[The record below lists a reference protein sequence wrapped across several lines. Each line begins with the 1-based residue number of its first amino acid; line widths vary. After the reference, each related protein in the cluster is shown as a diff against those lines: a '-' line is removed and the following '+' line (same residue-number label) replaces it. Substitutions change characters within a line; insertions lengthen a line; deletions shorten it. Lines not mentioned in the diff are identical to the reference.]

1 MSGVYRRQS
10 EGRFFAAG
18 EEFERALAILGDGAF
33 KVYAWACLH
42 ADRASGQLAFERAD
56 LARRLGKSRSG
67 LGRHL
72 RELVRSGVCALET
85 APNQHRRSLLRV
97 QAPYWPYATAGP
109 QPPESAATDEAGYV
123 ATVREVFL
131 APACVQTD
139 FGPADERL
147 ARSWQAEGVDLTA
160 VRRAIL
166 LGSVRKQMSLLG
178 REPSQP
184 IRSLQYFE
192 PLLREVQGGSFP
204 PAYWQ
209 HLEHSLRQYERDG
222 RKRADAASVDR
233 SPLEP
238 EKHCA

>member
-1 MSGVYRRQS
+1 MSGLYRRKS

-33 KVYAWACLH
+33 KVYAWACLQ

-56 LARRLGKSRSG
+56 LARRLGQSRSA

-72 RELVRSGVCALET
+72 RELVRTGVCALET
-85 APNQHRRSLLRV
+85 APNQHRRSLLSV
-97 QAPYWPYATAGP
+97 PAAYWPYAAAGP
-109 QPPESAATDEAGYV
+109 RPPEPVTTDAAGYV
-123 ATVREVFL
+123 AAVRAVFL

-139 FGPADERL
+139 FGPADEQL
-147 ARSWQAEGVDLTA
+147 ARSWHAAGVDLTA

-166 LGSVRKQMSLLG
+166 LGSVRKQMALLG
-178 REPSQP
+178 REGGQP
-184 IRSLQYFE
+184 VRSLQYFA

-222 RKRADAASVDR
+222 QKRADGVPAGLSEVEQENR
-233 SPLEP
+233 F
-238 EKHCA
+238 